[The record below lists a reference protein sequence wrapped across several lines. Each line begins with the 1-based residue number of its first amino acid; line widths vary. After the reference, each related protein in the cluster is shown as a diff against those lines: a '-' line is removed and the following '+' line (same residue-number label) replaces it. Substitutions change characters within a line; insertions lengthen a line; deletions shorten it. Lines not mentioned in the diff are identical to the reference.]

1 MRGLCFE
8 KCVEVKDV
16 RNILLSDKIA
26 ARVSSS
32 EADQV
37 VDWFLENNLEN
48 KLKAELND
56 VFEEYI

>member
-1 MRGLCFE
+1 LRGLCME
-8 KCVEVKDV
+8 KCVEVKNV

-26 ARVSSS
+26 ARPSSS

>member
-1 MRGLCFE
+1 LE

-26 ARVSSS
+26 ARPSSS